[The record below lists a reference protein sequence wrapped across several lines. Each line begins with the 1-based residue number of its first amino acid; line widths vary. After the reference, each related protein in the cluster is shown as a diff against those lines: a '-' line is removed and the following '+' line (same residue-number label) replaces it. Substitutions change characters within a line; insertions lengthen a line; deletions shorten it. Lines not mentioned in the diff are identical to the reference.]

1 MRLSH
6 YFLKPRKD
14 APSDATL
21 ISHKLMIKSSMIKQ
35 TTSGIYAWLPLGL
48 KVLKKIEDIIR
59 KFHNLYGCQELLMP
73 TIQSSSIWKKS
84 ERYNDYGPE
93 MLKFRDRNKKELL
106 YGPTNEE
113 LITEIFKEY
122 INSYKDLPK
131 NLYQIQ
137 WKFRDEIRPRYGVM
151 RCREFLMKDNYSF
164 DISKNDAEKSY
175 DNMFKCYLE
184 IFNEIGIN
192 VIPVKADSGAMGGD
206 LSHEF
211 HLISK
216 SGDTDIYYDKKIGDI
231 NGLNARNSFKLLRNL
246 YSVTKDEYKKKQDLD
261 ASKLIKTK
269 GIEIGHIFYFGTKYS
284 DKLDAYVL
292 NEKGEVFETGGDPKI
307 VIGSLYNNGKSLMN
321 DFKHRFNTKELNIEI
336 SNDIKSVIWRKL
348 MYICAL
354 SGIMCL
360 FRQPLANILSDN
372 KGRKILLEIITE
384 TYNVAIADNA
394 VISKEEINN
403 VFYELDTNRENS
415 ISSMYEDLKKS
426 NSIEVDALNTYVS
439 NKANIF
445 HIDTPMND
453 LISSVLEVY
462 MIYR

>member
-184 IFNEIGIN
+184 IFSEIGIN
-192 VIPVKADSGAMGGD
+192 VIPVKADPGAMGGD

-231 NGLNARNSFKLLRNL
+231 NGLNTRNSFKLLRNL

-292 NEKGEVFETGGDPKI
+292 NEKGQKINVEMGSYGIGISRLVAAIIESSHDEKGIIWPKNI
-307 VIGSLYNNGKSLMN
+307 SPFNVGLINLNNKN
-321 DFKHRFNTKELNIEI
+321 KELIRIADKLYDYLKKNNIDVLYDDTNERPGE
-336 SNDIKSVIWRKL
+336 K
-348 MYICAL
+348 
-354 SGIMCL
+354 
-360 FRQPLANILSDN
+360 FANIDLIGVPSQIILGEN
-372 KGRKILLEIITE
+372 SLKENSVEIKNRKTKKIIKIKTKNMNEII
-384 TYNVAIADNA
+384 
-394 VISKEEINN
+394 
-403 VFYELDTNRENS
+403 
-415 ISSMYEDLKKS
+415 KK
-426 NSIEVDALNTYVS
+426 I
-439 NKANIF
+439 
-445 HIDTPMND
+445 
-453 LISSVLEVY
+453 
-462 MIYR
+462 

>member
-93 MLKFRDRNKKELL
+93 MLKFRDRNNKELL

-284 DKLDAYVL
+284 DKLDAYVS
-292 NEKGEVFETGGDPKI
+292 NEKGQKINVEMGSYGIGISRLVAAIIESSHDEKGIIWPKNI
-307 VIGSLYNNGKSLMN
+307 SPFNVGLINLNNKN
-321 DFKHRFNTKELNIEI
+321 KE
-336 SNDIKSVIWRKL
+336 
-348 MYICAL
+348 
-354 SGIMCL
+354 
-360 FRQPLANILSDN
+360 
-372 KGRKILLEIITE
+372 
-384 TYNVAIADNA
+384 
-394 VISKEEINN
+394 
-403 VFYELDTNRENS
+403 
-415 ISSMYEDLKKS
+415 
-426 NSIEVDALNTYVS
+426 
-439 NKANIF
+439 
-445 HIDTPMND
+445 
-453 LISSVLEVY
+453 
-462 MIYR
+462 

>member
-192 VIPVKADSGAMGGD
+192 VIPVKADPGAMGGD

-231 NGLNARNSFKLLRNL
+231 NSLNTKNSFKLLRNL

-292 NEKGEVFETGGDPKI
+292 NEKGQKINVEMGSYGIGISRLVAAIIESSHDEKGIIWPKNI
-307 VIGSLYNNGKSLMN
+307 SPFNVGLINLNNKN
-321 DFKHRFNTKELNIEI
+321 KELIRIADKLYDYLKKNNIDVLYDDTNERPGE
-336 SNDIKSVIWRKL
+336 K
-348 MYICAL
+348 
-354 SGIMCL
+354 
-360 FRQPLANILSDN
+360 FANIDLIGVPSQIILGEN
-372 KGRKILLEIITE
+372 SLKENSVEIKNRKTKKIIKIKIKNMNEII
-384 TYNVAIADNA
+384 
-394 VISKEEINN
+394 
-403 VFYELDTNRENS
+403 
-415 ISSMYEDLKKS
+415 KK
-426 NSIEVDALNTYVS
+426 I
-439 NKANIF
+439 
-445 HIDTPMND
+445 
-453 LISSVLEVY
+453 
-462 MIYR
+462 

>member
-231 NGLNARNSFKLLRNL
+231 NSLNTKNSFKLLRNL

-292 NEKGEVFETGGDPKI
+292 NEKGQKINVEMGSYGIGISRLVAAIIESSHDEKGIIWPKNI
-307 VIGSLYNNGKSLMN
+307 SPFNVGLINLNNKN
-321 DFKHRFNTKELNIEI
+321 KELIRIADKLYDYLKKNNIDVLYDDTNERPGE
-336 SNDIKSVIWRKL
+336 K
-348 MYICAL
+348 
-354 SGIMCL
+354 
-360 FRQPLANILSDN
+360 FANIDLIGVPSQIILGEN
-372 KGRKILLEIITE
+372 SLKENSVEIKNRKTKKIIKIKIKNMNEII
-384 TYNVAIADNA
+384 
-394 VISKEEINN
+394 
-403 VFYELDTNRENS
+403 
-415 ISSMYEDLKKS
+415 KK
-426 NSIEVDALNTYVS
+426 I
-439 NKANIF
+439 
-445 HIDTPMND
+445 
-453 LISSVLEVY
+453 
-462 MIYR
+462 

>member
-1 MRLSH
+1 MYLSKL
-6 YFLKPRKD
+6 FIPLLKET
-14 APSDATL
+14 PSEA
-21 ISHKLMIKSSMIKQ
+21 KIKSHQLMLRSGMIKQ
-35 TTSGIYAWLPLGL
+35 SSAGIYSWLPLGF
-48 KVLKKIEDIIR
+48 KIMKKIEQIVREEQNEI
-59 KFHNLYGCQELLMP
+59 GAQELLMP
-73 TIQSSSIWKKS
+73 TIQSAEIWKES
-84 ERYNDYGPE
+84 GRYDDYGEE
-93 MLKFRDRNKKELL
+93 MLRIKDRQGKEML

-292 NEKGEVFETGGDPKI
+292 NEKGQKINVEMGSYGIGISRLVAAIIESSHDEKGIIWPKNI
-307 VIGSLYNNGKSLMN
+307 SPFNVGLINLNNKN
-321 DFKHRFNTKELNIEI
+321 KELIRIADKLYDYLKKNNIDVLYDDTNERPGE
-336 SNDIKSVIWRKL
+336 K
-348 MYICAL
+348 
-354 SGIMCL
+354 
-360 FRQPLANILSDN
+360 FANIDLIGVPSQIILGEN
-372 KGRKILLEIITE
+372 SLKENSVEIKNRKTKKIIKIKTKNMNEII
-384 TYNVAIADNA
+384 
-394 VISKEEINN
+394 
-403 VFYELDTNRENS
+403 
-415 ISSMYEDLKKS
+415 KK
-426 NSIEVDALNTYVS
+426 I
-439 NKANIF
+439 
-445 HIDTPMND
+445 
-453 LISSVLEVY
+453 
-462 MIYR
+462 

>member
-292 NEKGEVFETGGDPKI
+292 NEKGQKINVEMGSYGIGISRLVAAIIESSHDEKGIIWPKNI
-307 VIGSLYNNGKSLMN
+307 SPFNVGLINLNNRN
-321 DFKHRFNTKELNIEI
+321 KELIRIADKLYDYLKKNNIDVLYDDTNERPGE
-336 SNDIKSVIWRKL
+336 K
-348 MYICAL
+348 
-354 SGIMCL
+354 
-360 FRQPLANILSDN
+360 FANIDLIGVPSQIILGEN
-372 KGRKILLEIITE
+372 SLKENSVEIKNRKTKKIIKIKIKNMNEII
-384 TYNVAIADNA
+384 
-394 VISKEEINN
+394 
-403 VFYELDTNRENS
+403 
-415 ISSMYEDLKKS
+415 KK
-426 NSIEVDALNTYVS
+426 I
-439 NKANIF
+439 
-445 HIDTPMND
+445 
-453 LISSVLEVY
+453 
-462 MIYR
+462 

>member
-269 GIEIGHIFYFGTKYS
+269 GFEIGHIFYFGTKYS

-292 NEKGEVFETGGDPKI
+292 NEKGQKINVEMGSYGIGISRLVAAIIESSHDEKGIIWPKNI
-307 VIGSLYNNGKSLMN
+307 SPFNVGLINLNNKN
-321 DFKHRFNTKELNIEI
+321 KELIRISDKLYDYLKKNNIDVLYDDTNERPGE
-336 SNDIKSVIWRKL
+336 K
-348 MYICAL
+348 
-354 SGIMCL
+354 
-360 FRQPLANILSDN
+360 FANIDLIGVPSQIILGEN
-372 KGRKILLEIITE
+372 SLKENSVEIKNRKTKKIIKIKTKNMNEII
-384 TYNVAIADNA
+384 
-394 VISKEEINN
+394 
-403 VFYELDTNRENS
+403 
-415 ISSMYEDLKKS
+415 KK
-426 NSIEVDALNTYVS
+426 I
-439 NKANIF
+439 
-445 HIDTPMND
+445 
-453 LISSVLEVY
+453 
-462 MIYR
+462 

>member
-192 VIPVKADSGAMGGD
+192 VIPVKADPGAMGGD

-231 NGLNARNSFKLLRNL
+231 NRLNTKNSFKLLRNL

-292 NEKGEVFETGGDPKI
+292 NEKGEKINVEMGSYGIGISRLVAAIIESSHDEKGIIWPKNI
-307 VIGSLYNNGKSLMN
+307 SPFNVGLINLNNKN
-321 DFKHRFNTKELNIEI
+321 KELIRIADKLYDYLKKNNIDVLYDDTNERPGE
-336 SNDIKSVIWRKL
+336 K
-348 MYICAL
+348 
-354 SGIMCL
+354 
-360 FRQPLANILSDN
+360 FANIDLIGVPSQIILGEN
-372 KGRKILLEIITE
+372 SLKENSVEIKNRKTKKIIKIKIKNMNEII
-384 TYNVAIADNA
+384 
-394 VISKEEINN
+394 
-403 VFYELDTNRENS
+403 
-415 ISSMYEDLKKS
+415 KK
-426 NSIEVDALNTYVS
+426 I
-439 NKANIF
+439 
-445 HIDTPMND
+445 
-453 LISSVLEVY
+453 
-462 MIYR
+462 

>member
-192 VIPVKADSGAMGGD
+192 VIPVKADPGAMGGD

-216 SGDTDIYYDKKIGDI
+216 SGDTDIYYDKSIGNI
-231 NGLNARNSFKLLRNL
+231 NSLNTKNSFKLLRNL

-284 DKLDAYVL
+284 EAMGAFVSGPDGGRVTMEMGSYGIGVSRLVGAIIEANHDDDGIIWPDSVAPFRVGVVNLKPEDHKCNVL
-292 NEKGEVFETGGDPKI
+292 GGEVYEKLRT
-307 VIGSLYNNGKSLMN
+307 NG
-321 DFKHRFNTKELNIEI
+321 I
-336 SNDIKSVIWRKL
+336 
-348 MYICAL
+348 
-354 SGIMCL
+354 
-360 FRQPLANILSDN
+360 
-372 KGRKILLEIITE
+372 
-384 TYNVAIADNA
+384 
-394 VISKEEINN
+394 
-403 VFYELDTNRENS
+403 DTL
-415 ISSMYEDLKKS
+415 YEDREGRAGVKFANMDLIGLPWQLIIGPRGAAGGRVELKSRKTGQRDELS
-426 NSIEVDALNTYVS
+426 MEDALKRVI
-439 NKANIF
+439 A
-445 HIDTPMND
+445 
-453 LISSVLEVY
+453 
-462 MIYR
+462 

>member
-292 NEKGEVFETGGDPKI
+292 NEKGQKINVEMGSYGIGISRLVAAIIESSHDEKGIIWPKNI
-307 VIGSLYNNGKSLMN
+307 SPFNVGLINLNNKN
-321 DFKHRFNTKELNIEI
+321 KELIRISDKLYDYLKKNNIDVLYDDTNERPGE
-336 SNDIKSVIWRKL
+336 K
-348 MYICAL
+348 
-354 SGIMCL
+354 
-360 FRQPLANILSDN
+360 FANIDLIGVPSQIILGEN
-372 KGRKILLEIITE
+372 SLKENSVEIKNRKTKKIIKIKIKNMNEII
-384 TYNVAIADNA
+384 
-394 VISKEEINN
+394 
-403 VFYELDTNRENS
+403 
-415 ISSMYEDLKKS
+415 KK
-426 NSIEVDALNTYVS
+426 I
-439 NKANIF
+439 
-445 HIDTPMND
+445 
-453 LISSVLEVY
+453 
-462 MIYR
+462 

>member
-48 KVLKKIEDIIR
+48 KVLKNIEGIIR

-192 VIPVKADSGAMGGD
+192 VIPVKADPGAMGGD

-292 NEKGEVFETGGDPKI
+292 NEKGEKINVEMGSYGIGISRLVAAIIESSHDEKGIIWPKNI
-307 VIGSLYNNGKSLMN
+307 SPFNVGLINLNNKN
-321 DFKHRFNTKELNIEI
+321 KELIRIADKLYDYLKKNNIDVLYDDTNERPGE
-336 SNDIKSVIWRKL
+336 K
-348 MYICAL
+348 
-354 SGIMCL
+354 
-360 FRQPLANILSDN
+360 FANIDLIGVPSQIILGEN
-372 KGRKILLEIITE
+372 SLKENSVEIKNRKTKKIIKIKTKNMNEII
-384 TYNVAIADNA
+384 
-394 VISKEEINN
+394 
-403 VFYELDTNRENS
+403 
-415 ISSMYEDLKKS
+415 KK
-426 NSIEVDALNTYVS
+426 I
-439 NKANIF
+439 
-445 HIDTPMND
+445 
-453 LISSVLEVY
+453 
-462 MIYR
+462 

>member
-14 APSDATL
+14 APSDASL

-192 VIPVKADSGAMGGD
+192 VIPVKADPGAMGGD

-231 NGLNARNSFKLLRNL
+231 NGLNTRNSFKLLRNL

-292 NEKGEVFETGGDPKI
+292 NEKGQKINVEMGSYGIGISRLVAAIIESSHDEKGIIWPKNI
-307 VIGSLYNNGKSLMN
+307 SPFNVGLINLNNKN
-321 DFKHRFNTKELNIEI
+321 KELIRIADKLYDYLKKNNIDVLYDDTNERPGE
-336 SNDIKSVIWRKL
+336 K
-348 MYICAL
+348 
-354 SGIMCL
+354 
-360 FRQPLANILSDN
+360 FANIDLIGVPSQIILGEN
-372 KGRKILLEIITE
+372 SLKENSVEIKNRKTKKIIKIKTKNMNEII
-384 TYNVAIADNA
+384 
-394 VISKEEINN
+394 
-403 VFYELDTNRENS
+403 
-415 ISSMYEDLKKS
+415 KK
-426 NSIEVDALNTYVS
+426 I
-439 NKANIF
+439 
-445 HIDTPMND
+445 
-453 LISSVLEVY
+453 
-462 MIYR
+462 

>member
-1 MRLSH
+1 MKLSD

-14 APSDATL
+14 IPSDATL

-73 TIQSSSIWKKS
+73 TIQSSNIWKKS

-93 MLKFRDRNKKELL
+93 MLKFHDRNKKELL

-122 INSYKDLPK
+122 IKSYKDLPK

-164 DISKNDAEKSY
+164 DITKKDAEKSY

-184 IFNEIGIN
+184 IFKEIGIK
-192 VIPVKADSGAMGGD
+192 VIPVKADPGAIGGD

-211 HLISK
+211 HLISD
-216 SGDTDIYYDKKIGDI
+216 SGDTNILYDKKLGDI
-231 NGLNARNSFKLLRNL
+231 DKIDIVNSFNLLRNL
-246 YSVTKDEYKKKQDLD
+246 YSVTDDEYKKKQDLGEN
-261 ASKLIKTK
+261 KLIKTK

-284 DKLDAYVL
+284 EKLGAYVL
-292 NEKGEVFETGGDPKI
+292 DEKGEKNNIEMGSYGIGISRLVAAVIESSHDDKGIIWPKSI
-307 VIGSLYNNGKSLMN
+307 SPFDIGLINLNIKNKDLTKASDDIYNYLKKNNIDVLYDNSSERPGEKFANMDLIGLPFQIILGEKSL
-321 DFKHRFNTKELNIEI
+321 KEKCFELKNRKTNKIIKIKNISEI
-336 SNDIKSVIWRKL
+336 LK
-348 MYICAL
+348 
-354 SGIMCL
+354 
-360 FRQPLANILSDN
+360 NI
-372 KGRKILLEIITE
+372 
-384 TYNVAIADNA
+384 
-394 VISKEEINN
+394 
-403 VFYELDTNRENS
+403 
-415 ISSMYEDLKKS
+415 
-426 NSIEVDALNTYVS
+426 
-439 NKANIF
+439 
-445 HIDTPMND
+445 
-453 LISSVLEVY
+453 
-462 MIYR
+462 

>member
-231 NGLNARNSFKLLRNL
+231 NGLNTRNSFKLLRNL

-292 NEKGEVFETGGDPKI
+292 NEKGQKINVEMGSYGIGISRLVAAIIESSHDEKGIIWPKNI
-307 VIGSLYNNGKSLMN
+307 SPFNVGLINLNNKN
-321 DFKHRFNTKELNIEI
+321 KELIRIADKLYDYLKKNNIDVLYDDTNERPGE
-336 SNDIKSVIWRKL
+336 K
-348 MYICAL
+348 
-354 SGIMCL
+354 
-360 FRQPLANILSDN
+360 FANIDLIGVPSQIILGEN
-372 KGRKILLEIITE
+372 SLKENSVEIKNRKTKKIIKIKTKNMNEII
-384 TYNVAIADNA
+384 
-394 VISKEEINN
+394 
-403 VFYELDTNRENS
+403 
-415 ISSMYEDLKKS
+415 KK
-426 NSIEVDALNTYVS
+426 I
-439 NKANIF
+439 
-445 HIDTPMND
+445 
-453 LISSVLEVY
+453 
-462 MIYR
+462 

>member
-192 VIPVKADSGAMGGD
+192 VIPVKADPGAMGGD

-231 NGLNARNSFKLLRNL
+231 NGLNTRNSFKLLRNL

-292 NEKGEVFETGGDPKI
+292 NEKGQKINVEMGSYGIGISRLVAAIIESSHDEKGIIWPKNI
-307 VIGSLYNNGKSLMN
+307 SPFNVGLINLNNRN
-321 DFKHRFNTKELNIEI
+321 KELIRIADKLYDYLKKNNIDVLYDDTNERPGE
-336 SNDIKSVIWRKL
+336 K
-348 MYICAL
+348 
-354 SGIMCL
+354 
-360 FRQPLANILSDN
+360 FANIDLIGVPSQIILGEN
-372 KGRKILLEIITE
+372 SLKENSVEIKNRKTKKIIKIKTKNMNEII
-384 TYNVAIADNA
+384 
-394 VISKEEINN
+394 
-403 VFYELDTNRENS
+403 
-415 ISSMYEDLKKS
+415 KK
-426 NSIEVDALNTYVS
+426 I
-439 NKANIF
+439 
-445 HIDTPMND
+445 
-453 LISSVLEVY
+453 
-462 MIYR
+462 

>member
-14 APSDATL
+14 APSNATL

-192 VIPVKADSGAMGGD
+192 VIPVKADPGAMGGD

-292 NEKGEVFETGGDPKI
+292 NEKGQKINVEMGSYGIGISRLVAAIIESSHDEKGIIWPKNI
-307 VIGSLYNNGKSLMN
+307 SPFNVGLINLNNKN
-321 DFKHRFNTKELNIEI
+321 KELIRIADKLYDYLKKNNIDVLYDDTNERPGE
-336 SNDIKSVIWRKL
+336 K
-348 MYICAL
+348 
-354 SGIMCL
+354 
-360 FRQPLANILSDN
+360 FANIDLIGVPSQIILGEN
-372 KGRKILLEIITE
+372 SLKENSVEIKNRKTKKIIKIKTKNMNEII
-384 TYNVAIADNA
+384 
-394 VISKEEINN
+394 
-403 VFYELDTNRENS
+403 
-415 ISSMYEDLKKS
+415 KK
-426 NSIEVDALNTYVS
+426 I
-439 NKANIF
+439 
-445 HIDTPMND
+445 
-453 LISSVLEVY
+453 
-462 MIYR
+462 

>member
-292 NEKGEVFETGGDPKI
+292 NEKGQKINVEMGSYGIGISRLVAAIIESSHDEKGIIWPKNI
-307 VIGSLYNNGKSLMN
+307 SPFNVGLINLNNRN
-321 DFKHRFNTKELNIEI
+321 KELIRIADKLYDYLKKNNIDVLYDDTNERPGE
-336 SNDIKSVIWRKL
+336 K
-348 MYICAL
+348 
-354 SGIMCL
+354 
-360 FRQPLANILSDN
+360 FANIDLIGVPSQIILGEN
-372 KGRKILLEIITE
+372 SLKENSVEIKNRKTKKIIKIKTKNMNEII
-384 TYNVAIADNA
+384 
-394 VISKEEINN
+394 
-403 VFYELDTNRENS
+403 
-415 ISSMYEDLKKS
+415 KK
-426 NSIEVDALNTYVS
+426 I
-439 NKANIF
+439 
-445 HIDTPMND
+445 
-453 LISSVLEVY
+453 
-462 MIYR
+462 

>member
-192 VIPVKADSGAMGGD
+192 VIPVKADSGALGGD

-292 NEKGEVFETGGDPKI
+292 NEKGQKINVEMGSYGIGISRLVAAIIESSHDEKGIIWPKNISPFNVGLINLNNKNKELIRISDKLYDYLKKNNIDVLYDDTNERPREKFANIDFIGDPSQI
-307 VIGSLYNNGKSLMN
+307 
-321 DFKHRFNTKELNIEI
+321 
-336 SNDIKSVIWRKL
+336 
-348 MYICAL
+348 
-354 SGIMCL
+354 
-360 FRQPLANILSDN
+360 IL
-372 KGRKILLEIITE
+372 G
-384 TYNVAIADNA
+384 
-394 VISKEEINN
+394 
-403 VFYELDTNRENS
+403 
-415 ISSMYEDLKKS
+415 
-426 NSIEVDALNTYVS
+426 
-439 NKANIF
+439 
-445 HIDTPMND
+445 
-453 LISSVLEVY
+453 
-462 MIYR
+462 

>member
-231 NGLNARNSFKLLRNL
+231 NSLNTKNSFKLLRNL

-292 NEKGEVFETGGDPKI
+292 NEKGQKINVEMGSYGIGISRLVAAIIESSHDEKGIIWPKNI
-307 VIGSLYNNGKSLMN
+307 SPFKVGLINLNNRN
-321 DFKHRFNTKELNIEI
+321 KELIRIADKLYDYLKKNNIDVLYDDTNERPGE
-336 SNDIKSVIWRKL
+336 K
-348 MYICAL
+348 
-354 SGIMCL
+354 
-360 FRQPLANILSDN
+360 FANIDLIGVPSQIILGEN
-372 KGRKILLEIITE
+372 SLKENSVEIKNRKTKKIIKIKTKNMNEII
-384 TYNVAIADNA
+384 
-394 VISKEEINN
+394 
-403 VFYELDTNRENS
+403 
-415 ISSMYEDLKKS
+415 KK
-426 NSIEVDALNTYVS
+426 I
-439 NKANIF
+439 
-445 HIDTPMND
+445 
-453 LISSVLEVY
+453 
-462 MIYR
+462 

>member
-216 SGDTDIYYDKKIGDI
+216 SGDTDIYYDKSIGNI
-231 NGLNARNSFKLLRNL
+231 NGLNTKNSFKLLRNL

-292 NEKGEVFETGGDPKI
+292 NEKGQKINVEMGSYGIGISRLVAAIIESSHDEKGIIWPKNI
-307 VIGSLYNNGKSLMN
+307 SPFNVGLINLNNKN
-321 DFKHRFNTKELNIEI
+321 KELIRIADKLYDYLKKNNIDVLYDDTNERPGE
-336 SNDIKSVIWRKL
+336 K
-348 MYICAL
+348 
-354 SGIMCL
+354 
-360 FRQPLANILSDN
+360 FANIDLIGVPSQIILGEN
-372 KGRKILLEIITE
+372 SLKENSVEIKNRKTKKIIKIKIKNMNEII
-384 TYNVAIADNA
+384 
-394 VISKEEINN
+394 
-403 VFYELDTNRENS
+403 
-415 ISSMYEDLKKS
+415 KK
-426 NSIEVDALNTYVS
+426 I
-439 NKANIF
+439 
-445 HIDTPMND
+445 
-453 LISSVLEVY
+453 
-462 MIYR
+462 

>member
-14 APSDATL
+14 APSDASL

-292 NEKGEVFETGGDPKI
+292 NEKGQKINVEMGSYGIGISRLVAAIIESSHDEKGIIWPKNI
-307 VIGSLYNNGKSLMN
+307 SPFNVGLINLNNKN
-321 DFKHRFNTKELNIEI
+321 KELIRISDKLYDYLKKNNIDVLYDDTNERPGE
-336 SNDIKSVIWRKL
+336 K
-348 MYICAL
+348 
-354 SGIMCL
+354 
-360 FRQPLANILSDN
+360 FANIDLIGVPSQIILGEN
-372 KGRKILLEIITE
+372 SLKENSVEIKNRKTKKIIKIKIKNMNEII
-384 TYNVAIADNA
+384 
-394 VISKEEINN
+394 
-403 VFYELDTNRENS
+403 
-415 ISSMYEDLKKS
+415 KK
-426 NSIEVDALNTYVS
+426 I
-439 NKANIF
+439 
-445 HIDTPMND
+445 
-453 LISSVLEVY
+453 
-462 MIYR
+462 

>member
-1 MRLSH
+1 
-6 YFLKPRKD
+6 
-14 APSDATL
+14 
-21 ISHKLMIKSSMIKQ
+21 MIKQ

-192 VIPVKADSGAMGGD
+192 VIPVKADPGAMGGD

-231 NGLNARNSFKLLRNL
+231 NGLNTRNSFKLLRNL

-292 NEKGEVFETGGDPKI
+292 NEKGQKINVEMGSYGIGISRLVAAIIESSHDEKGIIWPKNI
-307 VIGSLYNNGKSLMN
+307 SPFNVGLINLNNKN
-321 DFKHRFNTKELNIEI
+321 KELIRIADKLYDYLKKNNIDVLYDDTNERPGE
-336 SNDIKSVIWRKL
+336 K
-348 MYICAL
+348 
-354 SGIMCL
+354 
-360 FRQPLANILSDN
+360 FANIDLIGVPSQIILGEN
-372 KGRKILLEIITE
+372 SLKENSVEIKNRKTKKIIKIKIKNMNEII
-384 TYNVAIADNA
+384 
-394 VISKEEINN
+394 
-403 VFYELDTNRENS
+403 
-415 ISSMYEDLKKS
+415 KK
-426 NSIEVDALNTYVS
+426 I
-439 NKANIF
+439 
-445 HIDTPMND
+445 
-453 LISSVLEVY
+453 
-462 MIYR
+462 